1 MDEIINVSYEDEI
14 AQSYLDY
21 AMTVIVSRA
30 LPDIRDGLKPVHRR
44 ILFSAD
50 QLGCS
55 PKSAFKKSARIVG
68 DILGKYHPHGDAS
81 VYEAM
86 VRLAQ
91 TFNYTHP
98 LIEGHGNFGSID
110 GDSAAAMRY
119 TEARLSPI
127 STLFLEDLKY
137 NIVPMRKN
145 FDETLYEPVVLPVQI
160 PALMLNGTSGIAVG
174 MTSNIPP
181 HNLTEL
187 LDTIIYKIEN
197 PEASI
202 PELLEILHGPDFPTG
217 AIITNKSDLIDI
229 YNTGKGVVKLRS
241 KYHVEELKNGK
252 KQIVVTEI
260 PYTVSGS
267 KENLLNKIIDTAN
280 ERKELNI
287 TEVRDESSKE
297 GIRIVMEL
305 KKDTDEKYVI
315 NYMFKHTKLQDNM
328 SVFMLAI
335 LNQEPKTFN
344 LHEYIEVFLKYQNE
358 LYVKKNKQIL
368 ASGELQVEKYNG
380 LLFGKA
386 NLRLIY
392 EITTKAPGDTETE
405 AENHMMNALMYG
417 DTSDYDDISKADK
430 QLISKFRCT
439 EVQANIILDTKLRKL
454 SKINTMKI
462 QMECDKLMK
471 ENERI
476 SDILSSEKK
485 ILNEIKKQLK
495 TIKKDF
501 PDERKT
507 YITDISMDF
516 VEEKKTYNVFVDEN
530 FYIKTT
536 RTKMTEPGI
545 INQELQETDRI
556 VVITNLGESILIKP
570 SALTLGDAKFKG
582 IAIENY
588 LPFKNNIMHVFIQ
601 GKEGELLYITKDGFA
616 KLVSYEQFLT
626 SRSSKPYLTEE
637 NELLVVKEVFEK
649 DTIVYKTLRGKEKT
663 INIYKNLMP
672 LSKRTAKGKK
682 IFTNKDDFE
691 SIQIIHKEIPE
702 EEQIS
707 LL

>member
-14 AQSYLDY
+14 SQSYLDY

-55 PKSAFKKSARIVG
+55 PKAAYKKSARIVG
-68 DILGKYHPHGDAS
+68 DIMGKYHPHGDAS
-81 VYEAM
+81 IYDAM

-91 TFNYTHP
+91 TFNYNHP

-127 STLFLEDLKY
+127 SRLYLEDLKY
-137 NIVPMRKN
+137 NIVPMTKN

-160 PALMLNGTSGIAVG
+160 PALLANGTSGIAVG
-174 MTSNIPP
+174 MTSYVPP

-187 LDTIIYKIEN
+187 LDTVVHKIEN
-197 PEASI
+197 PNATIE
-202 PELLEILHGPDFPTG
+202 EMLEILHGPDFPTG
-217 AIITNKSDLIDI
+217 AIITNKSELLDI
-229 YNTGKGVVKLRS
+229 YTTGKGSLKIRS
-241 KYHVEELKNGK
+241 RYHTEELKNGK

-260 PYTVSGS
+260 PYSVSGS
-267 KENLLNKIIDTAN
+267 KENLINKLIDTAN
-280 ERKELNI
+280 EKKELNI
-287 TEVRDESSKE
+287 TDLRDESSKE
-297 GIRIVMEL
+297 GIRIVIEL

-315 NYMFKHTKLQDNM
+315 NYLFKHTKLQDNI
-328 SVFMLAI
+328 SVFLLAI
-335 LNQEPKTFN
+335 LNNEPKTFN
-344 LHEYIEVFLKYQNE
+344 LEEYINIFLKYQNE
-358 LYVKKNKQIL
+358 LYVKKHRQIL
-368 ASGELQVEKYNG
+368 QSGELQVEKYNG

-392 EITTKAPGDTETE
+392 EITTKAPGNTE
-405 AENHMMNALMYG
+405 AEAERHMMNALMFG
-417 DTSDYDDISKADK
+417 DTTNYEDISTKDRE
-430 QLISKFRCT
+430 LISKFRCS
-439 EVQANIILDTKLRKL
+439 EIQADIILDTKLRKL
-454 SKINTMKI
+454 SKINTMRI
-462 QMECDKLMK
+462 QEECDALRK

-495 TIKKDF
+495 SIRKEF
-501 PDERKT
+501 PEHRKT
-507 YITDISMDF
+507 EITDIRTEF
-516 VEEKKTYNVFVDEN
+516 VEQKKTYNVFVDEN

-536 RTKMTEPGI
+536 RTKLNEPGL
-545 INQELQETDRI
+545 INQELLETDRI
-556 VVITNLGESILIKP
+556 AVITNLGECILIKP
-570 SALTLGDAKFKG
+570 GALTQGDAKFKG

-588 LPFKNNIMHVFIQ
+588 LPLKNSIMHVFIQ
-601 GKEGELLYITKDGFA
+601 GKEGELLFISKDGYG
-616 KLVSYEQFLT
+616 KLVGYDQFMT
-626 SRSSKPYLTEE
+626 SRSSKPYLTED
-637 NELLVVKEVFEK
+637 NELILVKEVYEK

-672 LSKRTAKGKK
+672 LAKRTAKGKK
-682 IFTNKDDFE
+682 IFTNKDDFD
-691 SIQIIHKEIPE
+691 SIEIIHKEVPE
-702 EEQIS
+702 SEQIS